1 MSKQPPPVMHPTGI
15 PQQRLYVVP
24 GLPEKPDDLE
34 LLLGYPGVD
43 GIPKKMPRGASFLL
57 QTEWAWSPAHN
68 MIKNYHLSL
77 SSRQDR
83 WVLWSSY
90 FDDGNSWRWR
100 LDETVLSMDRGNVPR
115 TVAAA
120 LLLQAHWESDRNDH
134 ELDHFHWIAVE
145 GLLDVAQAR
154 EIARGVWHEDE

>member
-1 MSKQPPPVMHPTGI
+1 
-15 PQQRLYVVP
+15 
-24 GLPEKPDDLE
+24 
-34 LLLGYPGVD
+34 
-43 GIPKKMPRGASFLL
+43 
-57 QTEWAWSPAHN
+57 

-83 WVLWSSY
+83 WVLWGSY